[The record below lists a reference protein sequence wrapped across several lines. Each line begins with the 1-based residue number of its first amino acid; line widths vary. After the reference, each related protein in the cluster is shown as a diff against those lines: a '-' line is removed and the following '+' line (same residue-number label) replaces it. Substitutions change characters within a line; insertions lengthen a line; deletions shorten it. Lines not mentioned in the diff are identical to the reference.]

1 MQTGNLGIS
10 ESLYQALFEQTNDG
24 VFIIGLDLRHIAV
37 NPRAAAMLGYEPE
50 ELIGMSFNDI
60 VALEPLTDSRGE
72 ILLDE
77 KADQQPLYERIFIRK
92 DGSRFPV
99 EISTSVVYDD
109 FNIPLHIQS
118 IVRDITERKKFEKE
132 LQQSEARNRA
142 IVDALPDL
150 IVRMEDTGMIID
162 FSSNDRHPLF
172 LESEQVKGKYV
183 EDIWSEA
190 ISDLIKNAIEQA
202 ILTNTQQ
209 IFEADFLADGHTY
222 EARVEKIGK
231 NEFLAII
238 RDISGRARLEQMK
251 TDFINR
257 ASHELRTP
265 ITTALLMT
273 ELIKGGG
280 TQEELEEFWNIL
292 DNELNRQKLLID
304 RFLMAGRLESK
315 NLVIDPVGMD
325 LVPVLEDS
333 IAAVKPLAK
342 MKQIAIQLTK
352 PNPAP
357 SVWGEFAGLQ
367 QVFTN
372 LINNSV
378 KYSPEKSKISVN
390 VIPNSHWV
398 RVEISD
404 QGMGIPDEDIPHLF
418 QRFYRARNV
427 SIAEIPGSGLGLYLV
442 KSIIDELDGEIY
454 VDRQSEVGTTFVVQL
469 KNYDEID

>member
-209 IFEADFLADGHTY
+209 IFEAAKI
-222 EARVEKIGK
+222 AREKT
-231 NEFLAII
+231 E
-238 RDISGRARLEQMK
+238 
-251 TDFINR
+251 
-257 ASHELRTP
+257 ELR
-265 ITTALLMT
+265 
-273 ELIKGGG
+273 KG
-280 TQEELEEFWNIL
+280 
-292 DNELNRQKLLID
+292 
-304 RFLMAGRLESK
+304 
-315 NLVIDPVGMD
+315 V
-325 LVPVLEDS
+325 
-333 IAAVKPLAK
+333 VK
-342 MKQIAIQLTK
+342 
-352 PNPAP
+352 
-357 SVWGEFAGLQ
+357 
-367 QVFTN
+367 
-372 LINNSV
+372 
-378 KYSPEKSKISVN
+378 
-390 VIPNSHWV
+390 
-398 RVEISD
+398 D
-404 QGMGIPDEDIPHLF
+404 
-418 QRFYRARNV
+418 
-427 SIAEIPGSGLGLYLV
+427 
-442 KSIIDELDGEIY
+442 
-454 VDRQSEVGTTFVVQL
+454 
-469 KNYDEID
+469 